1 MLIFLILCNFLI
13 KKGLLKSDSQQ
24 LLRSLFSPLKRII
37 AMSLQH
43 LANTTQVGISDS

>member
-13 KKGLLKSDSQQ
+13 K
-24 LLRSLFSPLKRII
+24 RSVKITFPIAIEISFFTTRAHI

-43 LANTTQVGISDS
+43 LANTTQVGICDS

>member
-1 MLIFLILCNFLI
+1 MLIFSILCNFLI
-13 KKGLLKSDSQQ
+13 KRSVKITFPTAIEISFFT
-24 LLRSLFSPLKRII
+24 LRRII